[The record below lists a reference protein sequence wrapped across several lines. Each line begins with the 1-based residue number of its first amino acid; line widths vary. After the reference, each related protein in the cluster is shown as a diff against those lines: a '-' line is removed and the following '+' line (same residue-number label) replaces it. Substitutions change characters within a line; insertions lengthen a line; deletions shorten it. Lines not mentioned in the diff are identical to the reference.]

1 MNRSKFLLELK
12 EIMRSA
18 EGCTTKTTVQK
29 KEGFVPYNR
38 HGIKWGQ
45 VDANADNHVR
55 VVFDLSPG
63 FLDEK
68 EFAQN
73 TGLSVTPPRKITT
86 GYRFTKKYK
95 VDGHDQL
102 IVFLEDSFLEEDR
115 TGVQAVF
122 DYAKKFAAASS
133 FKAHP
138 SR

>member
-12 EIMRSA
+12 EIMRSE
-18 EGCTTKTTVQK
+18 EGCTTKTTVKK

-45 VDANADNHVR
+45 VDANNEKHVR

-68 EFAQN
+68 EFAHN

-102 IVFLEDSFLEEDR
+102 ILFLEDSFLEGD
-115 TGVQAVF
+115 GNVVQAVF
-122 DYAKKFAAASS
+122 DYAKEFTATSG